1 MIITL
6 ILYKH
11 IYQILLEHVFEHG
24 CSCDEKERPLTEEVR
39 APREKDKLESKQ
51 AAKRAKLVI
60 KA

>member
-1 MIITL
+1 
-6 ILYKH
+6 
-11 IYQILLEHVFEHG
+11 LLEHVFEHG